1 MYESDQQRSDRIADQ
16 SPAAS
21 KPEWQLLE
29 KVATAS
35 IDEQRKA
42 RRWGVFFKLLTFAYL
57 FILLLALVPM
67 MPADIGTAAEEHVAL
82 VELSGVI
89 AADAEAN
96 ANTVVAGL
104 RGAFEA
110 EQSVAVILA
119 INSPGGSP
127 VQAGYINDEI
137 NRLRS
142 LYAEKKLYAVI
153 ADLGASGGYYVAV
166 AADEIYADKASLV
179 GSIGV
184 ISGGFGFN
192 QALEKIGVD
201 RRIYTAGENKAFL
214 DPFSPEKDS
223 DTAFWEQVL
232 AVTHEQFVDVVK
244 AGRGDRLLDSP
255 EVFSGLIW
263 TGEQALAMG
272 LVDGLGSAG
281 YVARD
286 VIGTEDIIDYTR
298 RSTPFEDLFARLGA
312 RISTAFWGTFS
323 KPQVML
329 Q

>member
-1 MYESDQQRSDRIADQ
+1 MYESEQHRSTAADQ
-16 SPAAS
+16 SPANQ
-21 KPEWQLLE
+21 PEWQLLE

-67 MPADIGTAAEEHVAL
+67 MPGDIGSAAEEHVAL
-82 VELSGVI
+82 VELNGVI
-89 AADAEAN
+89 AADSEAS

-104 RGAFEA
+104 RSAFEA
-110 EQSVAVILA
+110 EQSVGVILA

-137 NRLRS
+137 NRLRA
-142 LYAEKKLYAVI
+142 LHEDKKIYAVI
-153 ADLGASGGYYVAV
+153 ADLGASGGYYVAA
-166 AADEIYADKASLV
+166 AADQIYADKASLV

-184 ISGGFGFN
+184 ISGGFGFD
-192 QALEKIGVD
+192 QLMEKVGLD
-201 RRIYTAGENKAFL
+201 RRIYTAGDNKAFL
-214 DPFSPEKDS
+214 DPFSPEKES
-223 DTAFWEQVL
+223 DKAFWEQVL
-232 AVTHEQFVDVVK
+232 KVTHRQFVDVVK
-244 AGRGDRLLDSP
+244 TGRGERLLDSP

-281 YVARD
+281 HVARE

-298 RSTPFEDLFARLGA
+298 RRTPFEDLVGSLGA
-312 RISTAFWGTFS
+312 KLSTAFWGMFG
-323 KPQVML
+323 KQPLML